1 MFVIIVIR
9 LMLVPV
15 TASGSAVD
23 LAFKANTDDWALLSG
38 SLEGVL
44 KCCMSELKG
53 D

>member
-1 MFVIIVIR
+1 MFVIIVIVER
-9 LMLVPV
+9 YVGNG
-15 TASGSAVD
+15 SDSAVD

-44 KCCMSELKG
+44 KCFVPELKG

>member
-1 MFVIIVIR
+1 MFVIIVI
-9 LMLVPV
+9 VDDS
-15 TASGSAVD
+15 ASYGSCSAEGIQLD
-23 LAFKANTDDWALLSG
+23 TNTDDWALLSG

>member
-23 LAFKANTDDWALLSG
+23 LAFKANTDDCALLSG
-38 SLEGVL
+38 PLEGVL
-44 KCCMSELKG
+44 KYCKPELKG